1 MQRVTIDNGIIQNY
15 EHYTRSRKNFQ
26 ILATL
31 IYIELLDVAC
41 IDYKS
46 STIMGA
52 IVLKDEFIKKHDN
65 TNKVVFSDLFSFLH
79 IKLH

>member
-15 EHYTRSRKNFQ
+15 KHYTRNFQ
-26 ILATL
+26 ILAAS
-31 IYIELLDVAC
+31 IYIELLDLTC

>member
-1 MQRVTIDNGIIQNY
+1 M
-15 EHYTRSRKNFQ
+15 K
-26 ILATL
+26 
-31 IYIELLDVAC
+31 LLDVTC